1 MAQENPQERQEA
13 KQEASEGEI
22 PSRNSVSD
30 LLRACVEKVLLP
42 HFHTLSAD
50 QIHRKG
56 ADSVVTE
63 ADFEAERFLDEGLRD
78 ILPNSI
84 VLGEEGIANDKNR
97 LKNFLQTRN
106 KRPVWLVDPIDG
118 TRNFVKRSPVFCS
131 MIALVYN
138 QRPCASW
145 IYAHSDNCIMHA
157 RLGEGAEKIGG
168 EVGGEGA
175 GEGGGEV
182 GGEVGGEGA
191 GDGGSVFVDDT
202 PLAALPPPPS
212 STASSSAASPP
223 CTLPRGRISWTKQPL
238 PYDERLIERIP
249 SVRCA
254 GQDFVDLAR
263 GRTDFSYYNSL
274 WPWDHAAGGFLLESA
289 GGKLAEIKTGATPSP
304 FVRTSALLATKQGID
319 WQALQKIFEGRTKEE
334 T

>member
-1 MAQENPQERQEA
+1 MEQEHPQEKHQAKHEAKHEARQEA
-13 KQEASEGEI
+13 RCDANEGEI
-22 PSRNSVSD
+22 PTRNSVSE

-106 KRPVWLVDPIDG
+106 ERPVWLVDPLDG

-157 RLGEGAEKIGG
+157 RLGGG
-168 EVGGEGA
+168 
-175 GEGGGEV
+175 
-182 GGEVGGEGA
+182 
-191 GDGGSVFVDDT
+191 DVFVDDT
-202 PLAALPPPPS
+202 PLVALPLPPCSPAA
-212 STASSSAASPP
+212 ASSPP
-223 CTLPRGRISWTKQPL
+223 RTLPRGRISWTKQPL

-274 WPWDHAAGGFLLESA
+274 WPWDHAAGGFLLEST
-289 GGKLAEIKTGATPSP
+289 GGKLAEIKTGVTPSP
-304 FVRTSALLATKQGID
+304 FVRTSALLATKRGID
-319 WQALQKIFEGRTKEE
+319 WQALQKTFEGRTKEE

>member
-1 MAQENPQERQEA
+1 MEQEHPQEKHQAKHEA
-13 KQEASEGEI
+13 KHEARQAARCDANEGEI
-22 PSRNSVSD
+22 PTRNSVSD

-97 LKNFLQTRN
+97 LKDFLQTRN
-106 KRPVWLVDPIDG
+106 NRPVWLVDPLDG

-157 RLGEGAEKIGG
+157 RQ
-168 EVGGEGA
+168 
-175 GEGGGEV
+175 GGG
-182 GGEVGGEGA
+182 
-191 GDGGSVFVDDT
+191 DVFVDDT
-202 PLAALPPPPS
+202 PLAALPLPPCS
-212 STASSSAASPP
+212 ASFPAASPP
-223 CTLPRGRISWTKQPL
+223 CPLPRGRISWTKQPL

-254 GQDFVDLAR
+254 GQDFVDLVR

-289 GGKLAEIKTGATPSP
+289 GGKLAEIKTSITPSP